1 MLTKKIY
8 LYISLLLCAAFS
20 LKAESGENLMKLGKY
35 REAAE
40 IFAKTAD
47 AKPNDALANTLA
59 AEAYLWARD
68 KAKAGEYAKR
78 AGVHT
83 TYLEAV
89 QKMLDYNLDAA
100 AELLEK
106 YTSGKNAKTANM
118 AKVEQLEN
126 RMEQTRT
133 MLERVE
139 KIVVVDS
146 LQVPRS
152 DFFKAYRLSSYT
164 GQLLSPALLPEG
176 FKAEKG
182 TAVFRTQL
190 GDKMMW
196 GAPDEAG
203 KTHIV
208 ESAQLAD
215 GTWEEPHP
223 IDGAVNDSGA
233 TQVSFPFVLSDGV
246 TMYFASNDPETSFG
260 GLDIYISRFDG
271 DKYLEPQNLGMPYN
285 SAYDDYM
292 FVIDE
297 TSGSGWWATDRNAK
311 PGMVTIYIFQPTDLR
326 VNYPVDTP
334 ELASLARLNNISLT
348 QPKDFIKTAFI
359 DNVTTGAVAHA
370 SNATPDFEFAM
381 PDGRIITDL
390 KQMKNPQAADALTNY
405 LDYKME
411 YNDVCSRLE
420 RLRVDY
426 RDGNKDVASQI
437 LDLEGQCLR
446 MQREL
451 RRLSNIV
458 VSTEK

>member
-1 MLTKKIY
+1 MLTKKICFF
-8 LYISLLLCAAFS
+8 ISLLTLTAFS
-20 LKAESGENLMKLGKY
+20 INAESGENLMKQGKY

-40 IFAKTAD
+40 IFAKSAD

-68 KAKAGEYAKR
+68 KAKADDYAKR
-78 AGVHT
+78 AGIHA

-89 QKMLDYNLDAA
+89 QKMLDYDLDAA
-100 AELLEK
+100 SELLEK

-126 RMEQTRT
+126 RIEQTRT

-152 DFFKAYRLSSYT
+152 NFFKAYHLSSYT
-164 GQLLSPALLPEG
+164 GQLQSPAHLPKG

-196 GAPDEAG
+196 GAPDESG
-203 KTHIV
+203 KIRIV

-223 IDGAVNDSGA
+223 VGGAVNDSGA

-297 TSGSGWWATDRNAK
+297 TTGSGWWATDRNAK

-334 ELASLARLNNISLT
+334 ELASLARLDNIKLT
-348 QPKDFIKTAFI
+348 QPIDFIKTAFI
-359 DNVTTGAVAHA
+359 DNVSTGAVAHA
-370 SNATPDFEFAM
+370 INSTPAFEFAM
-381 PDGRIITDL
+381 PDGRIITDF
-390 KQMKNPQAADALTNY
+390 KQLNNQQAADALANY

-411 YNDVCSRLE
+411 YDDTRSRLDK
-420 RLRVDY
+420 LRADY
-426 RDGNKDVASQI
+426 RNGNKDVASQI
-437 LDLEGQCLR
+437 LDLEGKCLQ

-451 RRLSNIV
+451 RRLSNLVI
-458 VSTEK
+458 STEK